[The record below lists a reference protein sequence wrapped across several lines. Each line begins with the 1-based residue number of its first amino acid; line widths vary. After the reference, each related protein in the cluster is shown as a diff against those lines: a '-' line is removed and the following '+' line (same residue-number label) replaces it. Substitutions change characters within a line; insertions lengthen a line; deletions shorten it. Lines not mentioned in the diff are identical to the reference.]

1 MVQVFS
7 ELFIVEN
14 RSFIENV
21 RIGTL
26 CKNTG
31 ITKEL
36 IMNGLKIKNE
46 WY

>member
-1 MVQVFS
+1 MMQVFS
-7 ELFIVEN
+7 ELFIVKN

-21 RIGTL
+21 RAECL

-31 ITKEL
+31 ITKGL

-46 WY
+46 RY